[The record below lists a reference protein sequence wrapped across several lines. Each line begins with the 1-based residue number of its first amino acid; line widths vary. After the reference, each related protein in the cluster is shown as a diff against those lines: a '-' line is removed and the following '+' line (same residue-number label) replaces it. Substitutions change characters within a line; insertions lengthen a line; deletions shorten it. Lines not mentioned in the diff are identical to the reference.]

1 MKSRNAFILKGLR
14 DFYNKRKKEKLGNIQ
29 PFTEF
34 IGGRERAR
42 TSDLYHVKVA
52 L

>member
-1 MKSRNAFILKGLR
+1 MRKHTRKGV
-14 DFYNKRKKEKLGNIQ
+14 F
-29 PFTEF
+29 F
-34 IGGRERAR
+34 GGRERAR

>member
-1 MKSRNAFILKGLR
+1 MVCLIFYKKIQKENRLKDGFL
-14 DFYNKRKKEKLGNIQ
+14 F
-29 PFTEF
+29 
-34 IGGRERAR
+34 GGRERAR